1 MRKLGRVLFSRYAIS
16 ALIIVAEVLLLSLF
30 FLRAARYSLLL
41 LALSVLIDLA
51 VFFHLLARDTM
62 PEYKITWLII
72 VILIPVLG
80 VVLYLLFYSRKLSRR
95 EARHLHTVVQQIR
108 HFEQNYGD
116 TRSDEVLAQLAQRDH
131 AAAGKAYAIL
141 SDDPL
146 AQLYRATGST
156 YFSSGEEYF
165 RALLADM
172 ERAERY
178 IFLEYFILSDGGLW
192 NDIHRILADKARQGV
207 EVRLL
212 YDDVGSMSTLPQEL
226 AGQLARENIFVRC
239 FSPVTPRASSVHN
252 NRDHRKI
259 AVIDGSIAYTGG
271 VNIADE
277 YVNRI
282 CRFGHW
288 KDGGLRVVGDAAEGL
303 LASFLSVWDLT
314 TGGISDYGQYFR
326 LGRLGVPVLTEG
338 AAHAAADAAGTE
350 PVGGE
355 LADDGFYL
363 PFGSGPAP
371 IYQRP
376 VAKNAMLNLIGSA
389 QYYLYLM
396 TPYLIVDYEMTQ
408 ALCHAAQR
416 GVEVRIYT
424 PGVPDKKAVKIM
436 TKSAYRHLLAAGVR
450 ILEYSPGFL
459 HAKAMVVDDAYAVVG
474 TVNFDYRSFN
484 HHFENGIWMYRTP
497 TVQAVKQD
505 FIRTAAVSREMNLH
519 SARLRLHEWIVCS
532 LMRLFAPLL

>member
-1 MRKLGRVLFSRYAIS
+1 MRKFWRVLFSRYAIS
-16 ALIIVAEVLLLSLF
+16 AVIIVAEVLLLCLF
-30 FLRAARYSLLL
+30 FLRAARYSFLLL
-41 LALSVLIDLA
+41 SLAVLINLF
-51 VFFHLLARDTM
+51 VFFHLLGRDAM

-72 VILIPVLG
+72 VMLVPILG

-95 EARHLHTVVQQIR
+95 ETRHLHTVVQQIR
-108 HFEQNYGD
+108 RFELTYGD

-141 SDDPL
+141 ADDPL

-156 YFSSGEEYF
+156 YFSSGEDYF
-165 RALLADM
+165 RSLLVDM

-192 NDIHRILADKARQGV
+192 HDIHRILAAKARSGV

-212 YDDVGSMSTLPQEL
+212 YDDVGSMRTLPDHLMERL
-226 AGQLARENIFVRC
+226 TREHIFVRC

-259 AVIDGSIAYTGG
+259 AVIDGEIAYTGG

-288 KDGGLRVVGDAAEGL
+288 KDGGIRVVGDAAEGL
-303 LASFLSVWDLT
+303 LAGFLSVWDLT

-326 LGRLGVPVLTEG
+326 QGRLGLPVLPATQQT
-338 AAHAAADAAGTE
+338 AAATGQTTA
-350 PVGGE
+350 GGE
-355 LADDGFYL
+355 LSDDGFYL

-376 VAKNAMLNLIGSA
+376 VARNAMLNLIGSA

-408 ALCHAAQR
+408 ALCHAARR

-424 PGVPDKKAVKIM
+424 PGVPDKRAVKVM
-436 TKSAYRHLLAAGVR
+436 TKSAYRSLIAAGVH
-450 ILEYSPGFL
+450 ILEYAPGFL

-474 TVNFDYRSFN
+474 TVNFDYRSFS

-505 FIRTAAVSREMNLH
+505 FIRTAAVSREIDLH
-519 SARLRLHEWIVCS
+519 GARLRPHEWIVCS